1 MKAYSEIIK
10 PFRYFRIREEIIFR
24 NKEEKRKIL
33 AKELNL
39 KEEEISE
46 VIVASNCIYIE
57 TYSEIIRIFPDS
69 IIREVKSR

>member
-1 MKAYSEIIK
+1 MMKVYSEPMK

-24 NKEEKRKIL
+24 NREEKRKLL

-39 KEEEISE
+39 KEEILE

-57 TYSEIIRIFPDS
+57 TNSEIIRIFPDA
-69 IIREVKSR
+69 ILHEAK